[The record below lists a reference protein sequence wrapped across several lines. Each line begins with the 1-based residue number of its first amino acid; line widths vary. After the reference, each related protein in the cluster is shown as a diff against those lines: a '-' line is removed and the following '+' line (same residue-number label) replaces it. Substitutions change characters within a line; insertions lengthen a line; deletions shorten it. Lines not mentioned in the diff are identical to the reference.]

1 MNSLDRYILKQCL
14 IPFLLAIVIVTT
26 IVWMTQSLQRA
37 EILVEYSQGLG
48 VFAWLS
54 LLIVPSLLAVIVPF
68 ALFAAALYTLQ
79 RLHADSEIA
88 VMFAAGVSR
97 LRIGAPLLL
106 LACAGALATLW
117 VNLDLMPRSY
127 RLLKREVADI
137 RADFA
142 STILRDGEFTT
153 LADGF
158 TIYVEEVRPGGQLI
172 GLLINDYRNKGGA
185 ETYMAQRGLLRDT
198 PQGPVLYLANGNVQR
213 VARYTGAVEFV
224 RFQETAINI
233 ADFDKRGADLQLELT
248 ERYLPELF
256 HPDRSKAWDREN
268 ARVLRAEGHN
278 RLASPLYAFA
288 YVLIA
293 LYALIG
299 GAYNRRGYGLRIA
312 LACAAAGAARITGF
326 VLQSLAGETGGYW
339 TIYLAPVAIIIVLG
353 MLLADKT
360 RGVARRRRPKRTRA
374 A

>member
-14 IPFLLAIVIVTT
+14 TPFLLAIIIVTT

-88 VMFAAGVSR
+88 VMFAAGVSK
-97 LRIGAPLLL
+97 LRIGAPFLL

-137 RADFA
+137 RSDFA
-142 STILRDGEFTT
+142 SAVLRSGEFVT
-153 LADGF
+153 LSDGF
-158 TIYVEEVRPGGQLI
+158 TVYVEDVRPGGQLV
-172 GLLINDYRNKGGA
+172 GLLINDYRRSEGA

-213 VARYTGAVEFV
+213 VARYTGVVEFV

-233 ADFDKRGADLQLELT
+233 TDFDKRGADLQLELT

-256 HPDRSKAWDREN
+256 HPDTERAWDREN
-268 ARVLRAEGHN
+268 ARILKAEGHN

-293 LYALIG
+293 IYTLIG
-299 GAYNRRGYGLRIA
+299 GAYTRRGYGARIA
-312 LACAAAGAARITGF
+312 LACAAAGGVRVAGF
-326 VLQSLAGETGGYW
+326 LLQSLAGDTGSYW
-339 TIYLAPVAIIIVLG
+339 AIYAAPALIIVVLG
-353 MLLADKT
+353 ALLTDST
-360 RGVARRRRPKRTRA
+360 RSPARLARGKQPGRG
-374 A
+374 

>member
-1 MNSLDRYILKQCL
+1 LNSLDRYILKQCL
-14 IPFLLAIVIVTT
+14 IPFLLAIAIVTT

-37 EILVEYSQGLG
+37 EILVEYSQGFG

-88 VMFAAGVSR
+88 VMFAAGVSK
-97 LRIGAPLLL
+97 LRIGAPFLL
-106 LACAGALATLW
+106 LAFVGAAATLW

-142 STILRDGEFTT
+142 SAVLRGGEFVT
-153 LADGF
+153 LSDGF
-158 TIYVEEVRPGGQLI
+158 TVYVEEVRPGGQLV
-172 GLLINDYRNKGGA
+172 GLLINDYRRSGGT

-213 VARYTGAVEFV
+213 VARYTGVVEFV

-233 ADFDKRGADLQLELT
+233 TDFDQRGGDLQLELT

-256 HPDRSKAWDREN
+256 NPDRENAWDREN
-268 ARVLRAEGHN
+268 ARILKAEGHN

-293 LYALIG
+293 IYALIG
-299 GAYNRRGYGLRIA
+299 GAYTRRGYGTRIA
-312 LACAAAGAARITGF
+312 IACAAAGGVRVAGF
-326 VLQSLAGETGGYW
+326 LLQSLAGETGSYW
-339 TIYLAPVAIIIVLG
+339 VIYFAPALIIVFLG
-353 MLLADKT
+353 ALLTDSARIPSRRARHKK
-360 RGVARRRRPKRTRA
+360 ARRL
-374 A
+374 